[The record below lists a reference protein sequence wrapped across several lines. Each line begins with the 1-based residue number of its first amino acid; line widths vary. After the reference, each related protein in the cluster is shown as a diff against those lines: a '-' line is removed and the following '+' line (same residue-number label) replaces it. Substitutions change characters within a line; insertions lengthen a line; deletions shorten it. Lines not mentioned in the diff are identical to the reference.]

1 MSNNCSN
8 CYNGCTEI
16 TSDKCVKYT
25 GVDVPVLGIKN
36 GDSLSYVEQSLIGF
50 LTSSLDGT
58 GIFPVIPQTDICP
71 SLQAELD
78 DCNPLSLNN
87 YLTGIIKFL
96 CSLEEQISGGGSGGS
111 QDYDLDCIDLPRDA
125 DPSDTQVVLQ
135 YVIYKVCTLVEQ
147 LNGFINFVEN
157 TYVRISDINTYIEN
171 YLQNDPGQQL
181 IANRMVPY
189 SIVAA
194 TGGTAFLN
202 NFDASGAGIGD
213 WVSIYL
219 CNGENGTPDLRG
231 RALVGTNDGSMLG
244 GAMSIIV
251 DPAQSGNPQ
260 YTINSEH
267 GTNTVTLSTGQ
278 IPPHTHTATVSSAG
292 EHNHLMFNNTT
303 SSLNISPTQPTAVR
317 YRDGDFSENYVMR
330 SAPQNTWNVGPTS
343 EEPAHTHTVTIGTTG
358 GGQSHQNYQPGTG
371 VYYIIYIP

>member
-25 GVDVPVLGIKN
+25 GVDVPALGIQN
-36 GDSLSYVEQSLIGF
+36 GDSLSYVEQALITF
-50 LTSSLDGT
+50 LGSTLDGT

-87 YLTGIIKFL
+87 YLTGIVKFL
-96 CSLEEQISGGGSGGS
+96 CSLEEQISGEGSEGGS
-111 QDYDLDCIDLPRDA
+111 QDYDLDCIDIPVGS

-135 YVIYKVCTLVEQ
+135 SVIYKVCTLVDQ

-171 YLQNDPGQQL
+171 YIQNDPGQQL

-194 TGGTAFLN
+194 TGGPSFLN
-202 NFDASGAGIGD
+202 NFDASGAGTGD

-231 RALVGTNDGSMLG
+231 RALVGTNDGSMVG
-244 GAMSIIV
+244 GAMDISV
-251 DPAQSGNPQ
+251 DPAQPENPT
-260 YTINSEH
+260 YTISTAIGSNGVVLTEGQIPAH
-267 GTNTVTLSTGQ
+267 IHDVTLGPSTPTITPTGWAAGPYVGDGIPGGGGFDGGDNAFRQ
-278 IPPHTHTATVSSAG
+278 RQFNANPLPPHTHT
-292 EHNHLMFNNTT
+292 
-303 SSLNISPTQPTAVR
+303 
-317 YRDGDFSENYVMR
+317 
-330 SAPQNTWNVGPTS
+330 
-343 EEPAHTHTVTIGTTG
+343 VTLDPTG
-358 GGQSHQNYQPGTG
+358 GGQSHSNYQPGRG